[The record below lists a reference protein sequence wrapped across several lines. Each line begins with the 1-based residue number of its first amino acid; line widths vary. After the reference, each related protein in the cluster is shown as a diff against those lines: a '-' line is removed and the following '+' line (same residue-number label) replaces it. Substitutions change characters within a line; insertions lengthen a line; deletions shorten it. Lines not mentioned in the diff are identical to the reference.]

1 MRYKKFSINHLKK
14 VLDELGVS
22 ERELCK
28 TMRGQDTHSRI
39 QEIFAPNFR
48 PQRLIYLATALDVPI
63 DTLLEVKE
71 NKTDIPNV
79 SGNHNN
85 INSTII
91 NNDIA
96 TLKSE
101 NESLKML
108 IKEKDSLI
116 EDLKRN
122 LDTVIKLAQIGQ
134 NSDN

>member
-28 TMRGQDTHSRI
+28 RMRGKDTHSRI
-39 QEIFAPNFR
+39 QEIFPPNFR
-48 PQRLIYLATALDVPI
+48 HQRLIDLANALDVPI
-63 DTLLEVKE
+63 DILLEVKE
-71 NKTDIPNV
+71 KNTDIPNIR
-79 SGNHNN
+79 GNHNN

-108 IKEKDSLI
+108 IKEKDSRI

>member
-28 TMRGQDTHSRI
+28 RMRGQDTHSRI
-39 QEIFAPNFR
+39 QEIFPPNFR
-48 PQRLIYLATALDVPI
+48 HQRQIDLANALDVPI

-108 IKEKDSLI
+108 IQEKDSRI

>member
-1 MRYKKFSINHLKK
+1 MRYKNFSINHLKQ

-28 TMRGQDTHSRI
+28 RLKGKDTHARL
-39 QEIFAPNFR
+39 QEILTPKFGH
-48 PQRLIYLATALDVPI
+48 QTLIDLANALDVSI
-63 DTLLEVKE
+63 DTILEVQEQKS
-71 NKTDIPNV
+71 DIPNIK
-79 SGNHNN
+79 GNNNN
-85 INSTII
+85 INSTVI

-108 IKEKDSLI
+108 IKEKDLRI

-122 LDTVIKLAQIGQ
+122 LDTVIKLAQVGQ
-134 NSDN
+134 NSDR

>member
-28 TMRGQDTHSRI
+28 RMRGQDTHSRI
-39 QEIFAPNFR
+39 QEIFPPNCR
-48 PQRLIYLATALDVPI
+48 HQRLIDLANALDGPI
-63 DTLLEVKE
+63 DTLREVHE

-79 SGNHNN
+79 SGSHNN
-85 INSTII
+85 INSTIR

-108 IKEKDSLI
+108 IKEKDSRI